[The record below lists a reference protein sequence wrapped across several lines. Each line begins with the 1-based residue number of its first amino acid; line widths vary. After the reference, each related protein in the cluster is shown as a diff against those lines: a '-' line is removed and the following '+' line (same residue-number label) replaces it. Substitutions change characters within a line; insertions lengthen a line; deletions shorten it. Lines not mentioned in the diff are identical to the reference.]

1 VLAPRGRLLFNDRD
15 KKEAPMPQT
24 PPVVANLPLYGDP
37 ISLDQAKA
45 VMEAAE
51 AEAAREGW
59 PMVIAI
65 VDSACNLV
73 MLHRMDQ
80 AQLGSIE
87 IARQKAETSVRFR
100 RPTRAFQ
107 DVLAE
112 GGVGLRLLGMT
123 NMLPLEGGLPLVL
136 DGRIVGAIGVS
147 GMASA
152 QDAQVARAGLVVLV

>member
-1 VLAPRGRLLFNDRD
+1 MPKAPVLAPELL
-15 KKEAPMPQT
+15 
-24 PPVVANLPLYGDP
+24 LYGEP

-65 VDSACNLV
+65 VDSGANLV

-80 AQLGSIE
+80 AQLGSITV
-87 IARQKAETSVRFR
+87 ARQKAETALRFR
-100 RPTRAFQ
+100 RPTKAFQ
-107 DVLAE
+107 DALAE
-112 GGVGLRLLGMT
+112 GGAALRLLGMT
-123 NMLPLEGGLPLVL
+123 NVLPLEGGLPLIS
-136 DGRIVGAIGVS
+136 DGRIIGAIGVS
-147 GMASA
+147 GMHAG